1 MWHEDVR
8 GATEPA
14 VQTAFSFN
22 LLAMPMV
29 EEVRMK
35 ATDSLFDMSMARE
48 HLC

>member
-14 VQTAFSFN
+14 VQTAFSFI
-22 LLAMPMV
+22 LLAMPLV
-29 EEVRMK
+29 EEVPMK